1 MTRFIMI
8 RRRTGTGA
16 ETTPTWVNVENINM
30 ISAAVIEPEGTRISM
45 RDGFLIAEENVST
58 VLEKIRR
65 AEDDR

>member
-1 MTRFIMI
+1 MSRFIMV
-8 RRRTGTGA
+8 RRRTGTGT
-16 ETTPTWVNVENINM
+16 ETVVTWVNVENINM
-30 ISAAVIEPEGTRISM
+30 ISAAAIEPEGTRISM